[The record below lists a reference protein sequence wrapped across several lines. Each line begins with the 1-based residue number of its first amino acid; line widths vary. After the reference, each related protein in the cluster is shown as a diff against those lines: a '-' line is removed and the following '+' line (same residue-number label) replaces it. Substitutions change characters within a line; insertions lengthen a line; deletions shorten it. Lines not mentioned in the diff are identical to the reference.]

1 MFEVEARVRSS
12 TGDYR
17 AVLVRAAPL
26 RDQGGTIAKWYGV
39 SADIED
45 LRRAT
50 QALRASEEQ
59 LGLAR
64 AELARVSRV
73 TMLGQLTAAI
83 AHEVNQPIGATI
95 TNAEAALRWL
105 GAQPPELEEVRQALN
120 RIVKD
125 GNRAGTVIGR
135 IRALIQKAPPRKD
148 PLEINGAIR
157 EVIEL
162 GRGDA
167 VKNGV
172 LVRTSLAD
180 GLPLIAGDRV
190 LLQQVML
197 NLIINAVEAMSC
209 GGAGARELLISTEKV
224 EPADVLV
231 AVRDSGPGFTPAD
244 GGRLFESFYTTKPNG
259 LGLGLSICHSIVE
272 AHGGRM
278 WASPNAPR
286 GAVFQFTLPARPRP
300 GS

>member
-1 MFEVEARVRSS
+1 
-12 TGDYR
+12 
-17 AVLVRAAPL
+17 
-26 RDQGGTIAKWYGV
+26 
-39 SADIED
+39 
-45 LRRAT
+45 
-50 QALRASEEQ
+50 
-59 LGLAR
+59 
-64 AELARVSRV
+64 
-73 TMLGQLTAAI
+73 MLGRLTAAI
-83 AHEVNQPIGATI
+83 AHEVNQPIGATV

-105 GAQPPELEEVRQALN
+105 STQPPELEEVRQTLN
-120 RIVKD
+120 RIVRD

-135 IRALIQKAPPRKD
+135 IRALIQKAPPRKA

-162 GRGDA
+162 GRGEA

-172 LVRTSLAD
+172 LVRTALAD

-209 GGAGARELLISTEKV
+209 GGAGARELLISSEKV

-244 GGRLFESFYTTKPNG
+244 GARLFESFYTTKPNG

-286 GAVFQFTLPARPRP
+286 GAVFQFTLPARPGP